1 MTKSDKVRIVCGG
14 SKSEAPAVVDTSYD
28 SILQVL
34 SFIGKH
40 PNDFNTMI
48 VEAKVKPHLSVPC
61 ILWCDR
67 VAEEVVQGLR
77 GRGLCRDVY
86 LSR

>member
-1 MTKSDKVRIVCGG
+1 MIKSGKVRIVCGG
-14 SKSEAPAVVDTSYD
+14 SKSETPAVVDTNYD

-34 SFIGKH
+34 GFMGKH
-40 PNDFNTMI
+40 PNDFNATI

-67 VAEEVVQGLR
+67 TAEEVIQGLR
-77 GRGLCRDVY
+77 GQGLCRDVP